1 MLFLQKA
8 ANNNTE
14 FGDESY
20 TSKVGKYKFSLLINP
35 VIDALY
41 TDCIVPV
48 DWFWVY
54 IHRCYVN
61 EVNEKQ
67 KIPLCQVCQN
77 SK

>member
-41 TDCIVPV
+41 TDCIVSV
-48 DWFWVY
+48 D
-54 IHRCYVN
+54 
-61 EVNEKQ
+61 
-67 KIPLCQVCQN
+67 
-77 SK
+77 